1 MILITG
7 ASGTIGTHL
16 LELLDP
22 SAESIR
28 AMTRDPDRLRAP
40 AGIDV
45 VPGDLARPETLPG
58 ALTGVRAIFALTA
71 PGAQVADHDLALIGA
86 ASDAGVEHIVKLSA
100 IDSSDAEDP
109 QDYEI
114 GSFHARGE
122 RTLRDSGLAWTILR
136 PSSFASNA
144 LRWADVIRSGEPIP
158 NLTGTAVQGVVDPRD
173 VAAVAAAAL
182 TSDNYDQQVCV
193 LTGPG
198 LLSVP
203 DQARVLQDELQMP
216 VTTVDIP
223 LDIARERMIAA
234 GTDRGFVDIAIAGA
248 QQVKAGSNAIRTDT
262 VAEVLGRPARHFREW
277 VHDHRASFA

>member
-16 LELLDP
+16 LNLLDP
-22 SAESIR
+22 STEPIR
-28 AMTRDPDRLRAP
+28 AMTRDPDRLRLP
-40 AGIDV
+40 TGIDV

-71 PGAQVADHDLALIGA
+71 PGAQVADHDRTLIGA

-100 IDSSDAEDP
+100 INSSDAEEP
-109 QDYEI
+109 QDNGI

-122 RTLRDSGLAWTILR
+122 RALRDSGIAWTILR

-144 LRWADVIRSGEPIP
+144 LRWAEVIRSGQPIP

-173 VAAVAAAAL
+173 VAAVAAAAF
-182 TSDNYDQQVCV
+182 TSDNHDQQVYV
-193 LTGPG
+193 LTGPD
-198 LLSVP
+198 LISVP
-203 DQARVLQDELQMP
+203 DQARELQDELQKP
-216 VTTVDIP
+216 VTTVDVP
-223 LDIARERMIAA
+223 LDVARDRMLAA
-234 GTDRGFVDIAIAGA
+234 GTDSSFVEIAIAGA
-248 QQVKAGSNAIRTDT
+248 QQVKDGGNAIRTDT
-262 VAEVLGRPARHFREW
+262 VTEVLGRPARPFHEW